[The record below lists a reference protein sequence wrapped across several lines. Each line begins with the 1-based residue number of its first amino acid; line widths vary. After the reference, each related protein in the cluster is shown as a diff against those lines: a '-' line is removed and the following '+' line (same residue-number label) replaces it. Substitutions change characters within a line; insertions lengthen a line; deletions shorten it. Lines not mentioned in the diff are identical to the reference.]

1 MREITLQFEDDS
13 FKEKLE
19 FVKRNGYGI
28 QDGFIIHTPADEEH
42 IISHWILDM
51 IQYDI
56 DHEVS
61 NDGTN

>member
-28 QDGFIIHTPADEEH
+28 QDGFIIETPADEEH
-42 IISHWILDM
+42 IIALWILDA

-56 DHEVS
+56 DREVKY
-61 NDGTN
+61 DGTD